1 MPVSDLESFH
11 YEFVWPP
18 ALVSNCLRAA
28 GENVCGCR
36 DWNET
41 LRRVATQTSEVGNKQ
56 GTNIPRT
63 IFGRVAGHS
72 QRYPGMGVIYRALR
86 RRIARTLYPSV
97 LLVELSGPLA
107 WSFLSGSYS
116 GILTGSLLRYF
127 MEFPQLLPLLL
138 VVMVTGWF
146 ILAKGLCQ
154 KSCHWAARMSLRTE
168 TPTKATRRANRAPDD
183 AGHVGGESM
192 EVIKGRFETLTQYS
206 GLVVGEKCIG
216 LGIIAPWDPETED
229 MILEKLVT
237 KYDFVT

>member
-1 MPVSDLESFH
+1 M
-11 YEFVWPP
+11 
-18 ALVSNCLRAA
+18 
-28 GENVCGCR
+28 
-36 DWNET
+36 
-41 LRRVATQTSEVGNKQ
+41 
-56 GTNIPRT
+56 
-63 IFGRVAGHS
+63 
-72 QRYPGMGVIYRALR
+72 IYRALR

-127 MEFPQLLPLLL
+127 MELPQLLPLLL
-138 VVMVTGWF
+138 VVMITGWF

-154 KSCHWAARMSLRTE
+154 KSCHWAARVSLRTE